1 MKKTPYTIL
10 IALLVSFGVYASG
23 PVSKQATLID
33 STSSSEVLLEVT
45 GIYKSDERSK
55 RRQRKDIKKNGVKKA
70 LDDSRKAAVYFL
82 LLSGTDPILTQDS
95 EKLAFKA
102 IEDSFFDMNTILGFI
117 SYEDGVPKTKVLT
130 DGETGIRV
138 VQQVKVNKEAL
149 ILDLEKRGVL
159 IEKDDLL
166 DQIGNPFIMVL
177 PSVSDN
183 KNPLDLIK
191 QDANLGH
198 AAAVIQSLLTARQ
211 YDVVLPDQQQFLNDL
226 VDGQLSLKDIPTD
239 MAYQMAL
246 SVGSDIYI
254 DFELSESDAGYGTKR
269 MAVRVRAFET
279 TTARLLGSETGYSE
293 ARSGDDMVSIEEAM
307 LSALDSVL
315 ARVTT
320 YWKKDIYK
328 GLQYK
333 VIVSIDGAFSPNN
346 LEQVQDSVIDSMS
359 AVSLKT
365 KEQIVTNQ
373 TLDYVLWVDPN
384 DYPTSRQV
392 WRKIRSEFRDLTR
405 MGEIALAN
413 QNRKLLILR
422 ITP

>member
-1 MKKTPYTIL
+1 
-10 IALLVSFGVYASG
+10 
-23 PVSKQATLID
+23 
-33 STSSSEVLLEVT
+33 
-45 GIYKSDERSK
+45 
-55 RRQRKDIKKNGVKKA
+55 KDIKRNGVKQA
-70 LDDSRKAAVYFL
+70 MNDSRKAAVYFL

-102 IEDSFFDMNTILGFI
+102 IEDSFFSSDNILRYI
-117 SYEDGVPKTKVLT
+117 SYEDGVPKSKILT

-177 PSVSDN
+177 PSVADDQ
-183 KNPLDLIK
+183 NPLAMIK
-191 QDANLGH
+191 EDSQLGH

-211 YDVVLPDQQQFLNDL
+211 YDVVLPDQQQFLSDL

-239 MAYQMAL
+239 MAYQLAL

-254 DFELSESDAGYGTKR
+254 DFEVSEVDAGYGTQKI
-269 MAVRVRAFET
+269 AVRVRAFET

-293 ARSGDDMVSIEEAM
+293 ARSGDTMISIEEAM
-307 LSALDSVL
+307 LSALSNVL
-315 ARVTT
+315 SRVTA

-333 VIVSIDGAFSPNN
+333 VIVSIDTGFSQDN
-346 LEQVQDSVIDSMS
+346 LEHVQDSIIDSLD
-359 AVSLKT
+359 AVSVKT
-365 KEQIVTNQ
+365 KEQIVTDQ

-384 DYPTSRQV
+384 DYETSRKV
-392 WRKIRSEFRDLTR
+392 WRKIRGEFRDLSR
-405 MGEIALAN
+405 MGRVSLVN
-413 QNRKLLILR
+413 QNRKLLIIR
-422 ITP
+422 IAP